1 MQTLL
6 EKILD
11 ALCKATKRDI
21 FVVLPT
27 KEKDK
32 VPYLIKEI
40 KQTLDRIKWALCL
53 FGTVNRA
60 WIKDLQNL
68 AHESGLDLSSV
79 QHRKDFNCV
88 V

>member
-6 EKILD
+6 ENILD

-21 FVVLPT
+21 FVLLPT

-40 KQTLDRIKWALCL
+40 KQTLDRIK
-53 FGTVNRA
+53 
-60 WIKDLQNL
+60 
-68 AHESGLDLSSV
+68 
-79 QHRKDFNCV
+79 
-88 V
+88 

>member
-1 MQTLL
+1 MQTLI

-11 ALCKATKRDI
+11 ELCKATKRDI

-40 KQTLDRIKWALCL
+40 KQTLDRIK
-53 FGTVNRA
+53 
-60 WIKDLQNL
+60 
-68 AHESGLDLSSV
+68 
-79 QHRKDFNCV
+79 
-88 V
+88 